1 MSDERSSSAAPQ
13 AASTKHT
20 YSSSRS
26 GTCALT
32 LQLLSFAASPQATP
46 LFPDGT
52 AIRGQVTVD
61 LVKRSK
67 ISSVVLS
74 IRGFERGKP
83 PTGLTSA
90 NQSSNVQDH
99 TFMEQSVTLWSA
111 ATSSNAALDA
121 GAHHFSFRETLPQTV
136 LVSGRHILLP
146 SSFAP
151 DSSPIFVLYEI
162 SVVVNRGFLHRDE
175 SVLAPIRFV
184 RRSQADTPARQIP
197 GASSDSLAWTTNA
210 LTCQGRFHD
219 QRPVDFHLQL
229 CVPSPAQFPRGYP
242 IPIWITIRSHDRQA
256 LDMLVA
262 AGGLMILL
270 ERILTWNPDVNHSS
284 VRDEVAV
291 IARGRLWPAAA
302 QGSDPTMRKL
312 QGEVLPPNNLP
323 PSLIAPSFQVNY
335 SVSCA
340 VQVNGF
346 HAMGSRRGEQTA
358 VSLPVTITSAPAPG
372 PRPRSNAPSQY

>member
-1 MSDERSSSAAPQ
+1 MSDERSPSATPQ
-13 AASTKHT
+13 AASTKHI

-46 LFPDGT
+46 LFPDGA
-52 AIRGQVTVD
+52 AIRGQVTVE
-61 LVKRSK
+61 LGKRSK

-151 DSSPIFVLYEI
+151 DNSPIFVLYEI

-184 RRSQADTPARQIP
+184 RRSQAESPARQVATDP
-197 GASSDSLAWTTNA
+197 LAWSNNA

-219 QRPVDFHLQL
+219 QRPVEFHLQL

-256 LDMLVA
+256 LDMLAA
-262 AGGLMILL
+262 AGSLIILL
-270 ERILTWNPDVNHSS
+270 ERVLTWNPDISHSPI
-284 VRDEVAV
+284 RDEVAV
-291 IARGRLWPAAA
+291 IARGRLWPPA
-302 QGSDPTMRKL
+302 QGSDPTTRKL

-323 PSLIAPSFQVNY
+323 PSLIAPNFQVNY

-358 VSLPVTITSAPAPG
+358 VSLPVTITSLPAPG
-372 PRPRSNAPSQY
+372 PRPARSNAPSQH